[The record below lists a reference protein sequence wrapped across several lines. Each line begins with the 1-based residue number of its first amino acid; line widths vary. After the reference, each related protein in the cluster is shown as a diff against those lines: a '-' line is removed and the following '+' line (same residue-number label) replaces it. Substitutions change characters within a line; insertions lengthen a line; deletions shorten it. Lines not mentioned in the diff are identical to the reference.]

1 MFETIKYETRESA
14 AWITLNRPDKLNAF
28 TEKMHAELLAALE
41 EADRDDQMR
50 AIVITGA
57 GRAFSAGQDLAEV
70 DESIDYGDL
79 LKNRYNPIITKMAE
93 SKKPIVAAVNGTAAG
108 AGFSLALAADF
119 RLVSEKAVFLN
130 AFVHIGL
137 VPDSGNTYYLPRMI
151 GHAKAMELMAL
162 GEKINAEQAQQLG
175 LSTKMIPAENWE
187 REVSA
192 FAAKLASMP
201 TKAIAMIKSN
211 LMHSWNSSLEE
222 VLDTEAKTQRLAGQS
237 ADHREGVQAFLEK
250 RTPVFR
256 GK

>member
-1 MFETIKYETRESA
+1 MFETINYETKESA
-14 AWITLNRPDKLNAF
+14 AWITLNRPDKLNSF
-28 TEKMHAELLAALE
+28 NEKMHAELLASLE
-41 EADRDDQMR
+41 TADKDEQIR

-70 DESIDYGDL
+70 DETTDYGNL
-79 LKNRYNPIITKMAE
+79 LKDRYNPIIMKMAE
-93 SKKPIVAAVNGTAAG
+93 CKKPIIAAVNGTAAG

-162 GEKINAEQAQQLG
+162 GEKISAEEAQQLG
-175 LSTKMIPAENWE
+175 LTTKIISPENWE
-187 REVSA
+187 RDVSA
-192 FAAKLASMP
+192 FTAKIATMP
-201 TKAIAMIKSN
+201 TKAIVMIKSN
-211 LMHSWNSSLEE
+211 LIDSWNSNLVE
-222 VLDTEAKTQRLAGQS
+222 VLDAEAKTQRLAGQS
-237 ADHREGVQAFLEK
+237 ADHREGVQAFMEK
-250 RTPVFR
+250 RTPVFH